1 MVSAT
6 GMSKSMLSLS
16 LTGSFIT
23 YGAGQ
28 IISGLCGDKFSP
40 KKLVSIGLFVSVL
53 MNILIPFCSNH
64 YQMLFVWCIN
74 GFAQAFMWSPMVRLM
89 TALFS
94 DEDYKRVTVKV
105 SFGSSLG
112 TILVYL
118 LSPIAI
124 TFFSWKFVFWFSAF
138 CGVVMILIWNRF
150 CIDVNVKKEITDT
163 KSSSKGMSAIFSP
176 VMIFI
181 MITIVLHGMLR
192 DGITTWMPS
201 YISETYNMS
210 NAVSI
215 LTGVV
220 LPLFTMVCFEITSVL
235 HRKKLRNPVLCAGAV
250 FGVGMLASIGLM
262 CISGKS
268 AVLSILLSALLTGTM
283 HGVIIVKSNLTM
295 STFLMLCVFHRQENS
310 N

>member
-1 MVSAT
+1 
-6 GMSKSMLSLS
+6 
-16 LTGSFIT
+16 
-23 YGAGQ
+23 
-28 IISGLCGDKFSP
+28 
-40 KKLVSIGLFVSVL
+40 
-53 MNILIPFCSNH
+53 
-64 YQMLFVWCIN
+64 
-74 GFAQAFMWSPMVRLM
+74 
-89 TALFS
+89 
-94 DEDYKRVTVKV
+94 
-105 SFGSSLG
+105 
-112 TILVYL
+112 
-118 LSPIAI
+118 
-124 TFFSWKFVFWFSAF
+124 
-138 CGVVMILIWNRF
+138 MILIWNRF

-192 DGITTWMPS
+192 DG
-201 YISETYNMS
+201 ISETYNMS

>member
-1 MVSAT
+1 
-6 GMSKSMLSLS
+6 
-16 LTGSFIT
+16 
-23 YGAGQ
+23 
-28 IISGLCGDKFSP
+28 
-40 KKLVSIGLFVSVL
+40 
-53 MNILIPFCSNH
+53 
-64 YQMLFVWCIN
+64 
-74 GFAQAFMWSPMVRLM
+74 MWPPMVRLM

-250 FGVGMLASIGLM
+250 FGVGTLASIGLM

-283 HGVIIVKSNLTM
+283 HGVN
-295 STFLMLCVFHRQENS
+295 LMLVCMIPPYFQKYGNVSAASGFINASTYIGSALSTYGIAILSESFGWGFTVKLWMIIALTGTVICCDCSKNWERRFVK
-310 N
+310 